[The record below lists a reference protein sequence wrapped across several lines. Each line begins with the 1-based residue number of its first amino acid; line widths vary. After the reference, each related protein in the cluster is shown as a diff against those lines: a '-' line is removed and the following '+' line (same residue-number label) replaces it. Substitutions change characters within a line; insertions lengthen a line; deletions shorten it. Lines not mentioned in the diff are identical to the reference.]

1 MRIFAAMKKI
11 ICILILATAHLI
23 CFGQSEFGQ
32 YDPFGQQQG
41 REDNSM
47 SSSDSTEIDVPHY
60 RYTWQWMRDGVYPQE
75 VPLDTLQD
83 GIQNANLI
91 FKESIS
97 NTYLGNFPSPYESN
111 IFIERNPVQ
120 DFYPLTYMRAYLYLP
135 EDMTNFN
142 TTTPFSRLRYYT
154 GGGKGKAENLLDV
167 WHVQNIL
174 PYWSAGLRYRTITGD
189 GRYTNQKT
197 KVSMFAFFTSYE
209 KERIALSA
217 FFDRNKGEIEENGG
231 ISDRY
236 FVVDTVVKSENIPV
250 WLNGNEVYNTFRNI
264 NLDIQAQ
271 YNLGK
276 AKELITPVDST
287 TNDTNYTYPAKAVLN
302 IRTEG
307 NRHTFEEGSIN
318 TDFYRHTYID
328 SAQTNDYYNNK
339 ILDIS
344 ALFVMNEHPKYK
356 YLPGLYAGL
365 EFKRQKYER
374 RVDYDTISRGS
385 IYGSDVY
392 TGTYLTAGIF
402 NVDTNASLTYDV
414 RGQLGVLGYY
424 AGNFDIDGYISQALN
439 RERTTFLRA
448 DASIRLQTPNPFLNH
463 YVGTHDQWD
472 NDFKAVKTI
481 NLEGRYINHRLR
493 TEIGAGFSNVFSHI
507 YFDSTVIPRQSG
519 KALIVLTA
527 WAKET
532 FRAGHFYFDQNV
544 YFQKSTQEDILS
556 LPAISVYSHNYYQN
570 YLFKNAL
577 QLQGGIDIFYN
588 TAFYADNYM
597 PSVMQF
603 YNQRK
608 LKTGNYP
615 KVDVFLNLHIK
626 RAQLFVKYEHVN
638 FHIKQRGDFFSAAD
652 YPINPAMFKFGVQ
665 WDFFD

>member
-1 MRIFAAMKKI
+1 MILRNKIFIGYFILMAVITSMAAILVHERERIREIEAESAEI
-11 ICILILATAHLI
+11 RQVLRDINTAHRRITQLVTLGESVI
-23 CFGQSEFGQ
+23 GWKE
-32 YDPFGQQQG
+32 
-41 REDNSM
+41 
-47 SSSDSTEIDVPHY
+47 SDSTRYRVLRLRTDSLLQALKPHC
-60 RYTWQWMRDGVYPQE
+60 RDYVRPAQI
-75 VPLDTLQD
+75 DTLRT
-83 GIQNANLI
+83 LLVE
-91 FKESIS
+91 KEAHLLHLMEVMEQQGAADSLLV
-97 NTYLGNFPSPYESN
+97 NH
-111 IFIERNPVQ
+111 
-120 DFYPLTYMRAYLYLP
+120 LP
-135 EDMTNFN
+135 EVARRATRVR
-142 TTTPFSRLRYYT
+142 TVKQKKKGIAGVL
-154 GGGKGKAENLLDV
+154 GGKKT
-167 WHVQNIL
+167 VQIL
-174 PYWSAGLRYRTITGD
+174 PSA
-189 GRYTNQKT
+189 
-197 KVSMFAFFTSYE
+197 
-209 KERIALSA
+209 KELHQFSDSLIALQQRQTAAMDAYADSL
-217 FFDRNKGEIEENGG
+217 RNRN
-231 ISDRY
+231 RA
-236 FVVDTVVKSENIPV
+236 
-250 WLNGNEVYNTFRNI
+250 LNRELNRLVS

-318 TDFYRHTYID
+318 ADFYRHTYID

-374 RVDYDTISRGS
+374 RVDYDTVSRGS

-448 DASIRLQTPNPFLNH
+448 DASIRLQSPNPFLNH

-493 TEIGAGFSNVFSHI
+493 TEIGVGFSNVFSHI
-507 YFDSTVIPRQSG
+507 YFDSTVMPRQSG